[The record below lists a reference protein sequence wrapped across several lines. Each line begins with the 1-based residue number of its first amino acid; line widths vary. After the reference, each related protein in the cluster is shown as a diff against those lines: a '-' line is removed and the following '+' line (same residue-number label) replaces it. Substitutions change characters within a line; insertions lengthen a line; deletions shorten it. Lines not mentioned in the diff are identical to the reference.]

1 MSTGKHTK
9 YQAGDTQCQAVCLS
23 RLSTQIY
30 LSIDIMSPT
39 PPGRKSI
46 ITCVETPIII
56 IFYFLAPAVSLI
68 TWYYMW
74 SFLHNNIE
82 ILRFNWYFSVD
93 RTRKFIKMPK
103 KDDRRTH

>member
-1 MSTGKHTK
+1 MSVKAVNANLFVYRHNVPYPAWQKKHH
-9 YQAGDTQCQAVCLS
+9 YML
-23 RLSTQIY
+23 
-30 LSIDIMSPT
+30 
-39 PPGRKSI
+39 
-46 ITCVETPIII
+46 CVETPIII